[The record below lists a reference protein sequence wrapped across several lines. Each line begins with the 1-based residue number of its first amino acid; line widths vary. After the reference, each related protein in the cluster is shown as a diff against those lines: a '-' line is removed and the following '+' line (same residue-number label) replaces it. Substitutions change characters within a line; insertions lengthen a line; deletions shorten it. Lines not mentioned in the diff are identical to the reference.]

1 MIIPR
6 SKWWMSA
13 LFLLCLTPM
22 SFANLGHGEHRRRE
36 RVPDGGSSIV
46 YLLGAG
52 MTCLGAMFVRSRMAK
67 PTQS

>member
-1 MIIPR
+1 MIRAR
-6 SKWWMSA
+6 SKYWMAA

-22 SFANLGHGEHRRRE
+22 SFANLGHGQRRRKE

-52 MTCLGAMFVRSRMAK
+52 MTCMGAIFIRSRMAK